1 MHAVHELP
9 PITVTTLDFDR
20 LVAFGLD
27 AYLRGDR
34 HADFL
39 LSELK
44 RATLC
49 PPRALPGEV
58 VSVHRWVHYR
68 LDDDPTVRG
77 QLLVH
82 PLDLTDL
89 PDGLSVASP
98 LGTALLGL
106 RVGDRMP
113 FRIDGTGTRHVA
125 TVEGVGWRLI
135 DEPIPGHDALTKAAL
150 SLSVAAATKAASCP
164 DGLGAP
170 GIDLRALLCPALG

>member
-9 PITVTTLDFDR
+9 PVTVTTRDFDR
-20 LVAFGLD
+20 LVVFGLD

-49 PPRALPGEV
+49 PPHALPAEV
-58 VSVHRWVHYR
+58 VTVHCRVRYR
-68 LDDDPTVRG
+68 LDDEPSVRE

-82 PLDLTDL
+82 PLDLTSR
-89 PDGLSVASP
+89 PDGLSAASP

-106 RVGDRMP
+106 RMGDRMP
-113 FRIDGTGTRHVA
+113 FRIEDAGTWHVVM
-125 TVEGVGWRLI
+125 VEGIGWRLV
-135 DEPIPGHDALTKAAL
+135 DGPVLGRGVPAPLKA
-150 SLSVAAATKAASCP
+150 
-164 DGLGAP
+164 
-170 GIDLRALLCPALG
+170 

>member
-1 MHAVHELP
+1 M
-9 PITVTTLDFDR
+9 
-20 LVAFGLD
+20 AFGLD

-34 HADFL
+34 HAGFL

-58 VSVHRWVHYR
+58 VSINSRVRYR

-77 QLLVH
+77 QRLVH
-82 PLDLTDL
+82 PLDLGAA

-113 FRIDGTGTRHVA
+113 FRIEGAGTRHVV
-125 TVEGVGWRLI
+125 TVEGIGWRFV
-135 DEPIPGHDALTKAAL
+135 DEAVPGRRTL
-150 SLSVAAATKAASCP
+150 
-164 DGLGAP
+164 AP
-170 GIDLRALLCPALG
+170 RRA

>member
-9 PITVTTLDFDR
+9 PITVSTRDFDR
-20 LVAFGLD
+20 LVVFGLD
-27 AYLRGDR
+27 AYLCGDR
-34 HADFL
+34 QADFL
-39 LSELK
+39 LSELR

-68 LDDDPTVRG
+68 LNDDPTVRA

-82 PLDLTDL
+82 PHDLTDL
-89 PDGLSVASP
+89 PGGLSVASP

-113 FRIDGTGTRHVA
+113 FRIDDAGIQHVVM
-125 TVEGVGWRLI
+125 VEGIGRRFSDKPVSGR
-135 DEPIPGHDALTKAAL
+135 
-150 SLSVAAATKAASCP
+150 
-164 DGLGAP
+164 
-170 GIDLRALLCPALG
+170 RALAPREA

>member
-9 PITVTTLDFDR
+9 PITITTRDFDR
-20 LVAFGLD
+20 LVVFGLD

-34 HADFL
+34 RADFL

-68 LDDDPTVRG
+68 LNDDPTVRG

-82 PLDLTDL
+82 PHDLTDL
-89 PDGLSVASP
+89 PGGLSVASP

-113 FRIDGTGTRHVA
+113 FRADGAGSRPVV
-125 TVEGVGWRLI
+125 TVEGIGRRLV
-135 DEPIPGHDALTKAAL
+135 DEAVPGRRTL
-150 SLSVAAATKAASCP
+150 
-164 DGLGAP
+164 AP
-170 GIDLRALLCPALG
+170 RRA

>member
-9 PITVTTLDFDR
+9 PITVTTRDFDR
-20 LVAFGLD
+20 PVAFGLD

-77 QLLVH
+77 QLLVR

-106 RVGDRMP
+106 RLGDRMP
-113 FRIDGTGTRHVA
+113 FRVDGSGGRFVN
-125 TVEGVGWRLI
+125 
-135 DEPIPGHDALTKAAL
+135 EPSPGREAL
-150 SLSVAAATKAASCP
+150 
-164 DGLGAP
+164 AP
-170 GIDLRALLCPALG
+170 REA

>member
-20 LVAFGLD
+20 LVVFGLD
-27 AYLRGDR
+27 AYLRGDS

-44 RATLC
+44 RATVC

-58 VSVHRWVHYR
+58 VSIHRWVHYR

-82 PLDLTDL
+82 PFDLTDL

-106 RVGDRMP
+106 RLGDRMP
-113 FRIDGTGTRHVA
+113 FRIDGTGTWHVV
-125 TVEGVGWRLI
+125 TVEGIGGRFV
-135 DEPIPGHDALTKAAL
+135 DEPAPDHGAL
-150 SLSVAAATKAASCP
+150 ASH
-164 DGLGAP
+164 GA
-170 GIDLRALLCPALG
+170 

>member
-49 PPRALPGEV
+49 PPRALSGEV
-58 VSVHRWVHYR
+58 VSINSRVHYR

-82 PLDLTDL
+82 PLDLTNP

-113 FRIDGTGTRHVA
+113 FCIDGTGTRHVV
-125 TVEGVGWRLI
+125 TVAGIGWCFV
-135 DEPIPGHDALTKAAL
+135 DEL
-150 SLSVAAATKAASCP
+150 
-164 DGLGAP
+164 AP
-170 GIDLRALLCPALG
+170 GRGTLALRRA

>member
-27 AYLRGDR
+27 AYLRGDH
-34 HADFL
+34 HANFL

-44 RATLC
+44 RATVC
-49 PPRALPGEV
+49 PARAVPSEV

-68 LDDDPTVRG
+68 LDDDPIVRE

-106 RVGDRMP
+106 RLGDRMP
-113 FRIDGTGTRHVA
+113 FRIEGTDTSHVV
-125 TVEGVGWRLI
+125 TVEGLGGHLVN
-135 DEPIPGHDALTKAAL
+135 EPAPDHEALAPRKA
-150 SLSVAAATKAASCP
+150 
-164 DGLGAP
+164 
-170 GIDLRALLCPALG
+170 

>member
-1 MHAVHELP
+1 MHAIHELP
-9 PITVTTLDFDR
+9 LITVTTLDFDR

-44 RATLC
+44 RATVC
-49 PPRALPGEV
+49 SPRALLGEV
-58 VSVHRWVHYR
+58 VSIHRWVRYR

-106 RVGDRMP
+106 RLGDRMP
-113 FRIDGTGTRHVA
+113 FRIDGTGTWHVV
-125 TVEGVGWRLI
+125 TVEGIGGHFVE
-135 DEPIPGHDALTKAAL
+135 EPVSDRGAVAQRKA
-150 SLSVAAATKAASCP
+150 
-164 DGLGAP
+164 
-170 GIDLRALLCPALG
+170 

>member
-20 LVAFGLD
+20 LVVFGLD

-34 HADFL
+34 QADFL

-44 RATLC
+44 RATVC

-58 VSVHRWVHYR
+58 VSVHRWVRYR
-68 LDDDPTVRG
+68 LDEEPTVRG

-82 PLDLTDL
+82 PVDLSDM

-113 FRIDGTGTRHVA
+113 FHIDGTGTWHVVK
-125 TVEGVGWRLI
+125 VEGIGGHPV
-135 DEPIPGHDALTKAAL
+135 DEPAADRGALA
-150 SLSVAAATKAASCP
+150 P
-164 DGLGAP
+164 RGA
-170 GIDLRALLCPALG
+170 

>member
-1 MHAVHELP
+1 MHTVLELP

-27 AYLRGDR
+27 SYLRGDH

-44 RATLC
+44 RATVC
-49 PPRALPGEV
+49 PARAVPSEV

-82 PLDLTDL
+82 PLDLKDL
-89 PDGLSVASP
+89 PDGLSAASP

-106 RVGDRMP
+106 RLGDRMP
-113 FRIDGTGTRHVA
+113 FRIDGTGTSHVV
-125 TVEGVGWRLI
+125 TVEGIGGRFVN
-135 DEPIPGHDALTKAAL
+135 EPAPDHEALAPRKA
-150 SLSVAAATKAASCP
+150 
-164 DGLGAP
+164 
-170 GIDLRALLCPALG
+170 

>member
-1 MHAVHELP
+1 MHVVHELP
-9 PITVTTLDFDR
+9 PITVTTRDFDR

-27 AYLRGDR
+27 AYLRGDS

-44 RATLC
+44 RATVC
-49 PPRALPGEV
+49 PPRALSDEI

-68 LDDDPTVRG
+68 LDDDPTVRA
-77 QLLVH
+77 QRLVH

-106 RVGDRMP
+106 RLGDRMP
-113 FRIDGTGTRHVA
+113 FRIDGTGPWHVV
-125 TVEGVGWRLI
+125 TVQGIGWRFV
-135 DEPIPGHDALTKAAL
+135 DEPVAGHGALAPRKA
-150 SLSVAAATKAASCP
+150 
-164 DGLGAP
+164 
-170 GIDLRALLCPALG
+170 

>member
-1 MHAVHELP
+1 MHAVHVLP
-9 PITVTTLDFDR
+9 PITITTSDFDR
-20 LVAFGLD
+20 LVVFGLD

-34 HADFL
+34 QADFL

-44 RATLC
+44 RATQC

-68 LDDDPTVRG
+68 LNDDPTVRG

-82 PLDLTDL
+82 PYDLTDL
-89 PDGLSVASP
+89 PGGLSVASP

-113 FRIDGTGTRHVA
+113 FRIDDAGIQHVV
-125 TVEGVGWRLI
+125 TVEGIGRRFSDKPVRGR
-135 DEPIPGHDALTKAAL
+135 
-150 SLSVAAATKAASCP
+150 
-164 DGLGAP
+164 GAP
-170 GIDLRALLCPALG
+170 APREA

>member
-9 PITVTTLDFDR
+9 PITITTRDFDR
-20 LVAFGLD
+20 LVVFGLD

-34 HADFL
+34 RADFL

-68 LDDDPTVRG
+68 LNDDPTVRG

-82 PLDLTDL
+82 PHDLTDL
-89 PDGLSVASP
+89 PGGLSVASP

-113 FRIDGTGTRHVA
+113 FRIDDAGIQHVVA
-125 TVEGVGWRLI
+125 VVGIGRRFS
-135 DEPIPGHDALTKAAL
+135 DEPVRGR
-150 SLSVAAATKAASCP
+150 
-164 DGLGAP
+164 GAP
-170 GIDLRALLCPALG
+170 APREA